1 MKIAA
6 YKQKEDDPKKGY
18 DVIFDLTTKRYT
30 DFLCARMYEKDI
42 LNMRDKLEEIISDIN
57 NNKIK
62 LIEENN
68 ET

>member
-42 LNMRDKLEEIISDIN
+42 LNMRDKSEGVNAL
-57 NNKIK
+57 
-62 LIEENN
+62 
-68 ET
+68 